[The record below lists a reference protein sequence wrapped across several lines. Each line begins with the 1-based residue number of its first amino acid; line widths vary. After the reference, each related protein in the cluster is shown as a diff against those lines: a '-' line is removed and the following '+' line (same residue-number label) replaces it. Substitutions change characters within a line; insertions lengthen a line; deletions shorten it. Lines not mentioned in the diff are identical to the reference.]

1 MLYVIIVCVIC
12 GLRRTYTVGRSRL
25 VNWPHQPSYNLM
37 AAHSK
42 HPSGRRHMRFRL
54 VYTVSLPRFQI
65 RSKERGV
72 CPALHT
78 DVATHFAVRN
88 FPKLYLTFQPPASLV
103 HPPYFDPPWW
113 IVDPPWAGRFIES
126 WYKFISSLSF
136 FFLPSPCRILTSQR
150 LMFITSNNYIR
161 FQFANSN
168 LQSCLSVKIFIG
180 FYLSFLWSTDWI
192 FYLVHT
198 LEVLLGWIVLFLKR
212 MSQYE
217 TISQYATLKSW
228 PRWSF
233 LIR

>member
-54 VYTVSLPRFQI
+54 VYTVSLPRFQM

-88 FPKLYLTFQPPASLV
+88 FPKLYLTFHPPASLV
-103 HPPYFDPPWW
+103 HPQYFDPP
-113 IVDPPWAGRFIES
+113 
-126 WYKFISSLSF
+126 
-136 FFLPSPCRILTSQR
+136 
-150 LMFITSNNYIR
+150 
-161 FQFANSN
+161 
-168 LQSCLSVKIFIG
+168 
-180 FYLSFLWSTDWI
+180 
-192 FYLVHT
+192 
-198 LEVLLGWIVLFLKR
+198 
-212 MSQYE
+212 
-217 TISQYATLKSW
+217 
-228 PRWSF
+228 
-233 LIR
+233 